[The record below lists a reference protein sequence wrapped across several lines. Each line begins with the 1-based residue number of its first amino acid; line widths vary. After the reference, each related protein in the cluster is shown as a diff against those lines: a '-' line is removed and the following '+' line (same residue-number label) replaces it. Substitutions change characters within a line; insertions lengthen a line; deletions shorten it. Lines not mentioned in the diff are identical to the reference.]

1 MMNKTYKMGRCI
13 IDDDIMMLLYV
24 AMRRNITGYGKVL
37 SEMMPQCHCIA
48 MNNMKYLH
56 KLIPK

>member
-24 AMRRNITGYGKVL
+24 AMRTNITGYNEVL

-56 KLIPK
+56 TN